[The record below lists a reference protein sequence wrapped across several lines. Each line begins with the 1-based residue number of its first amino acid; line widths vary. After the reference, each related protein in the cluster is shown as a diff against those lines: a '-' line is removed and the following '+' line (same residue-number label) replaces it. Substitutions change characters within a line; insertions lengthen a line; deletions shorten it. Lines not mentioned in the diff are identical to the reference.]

1 VTVARAT
8 EKELAGTRAKVAILQ
23 RAMRDASARKLAAVR
38 EFEDAAKRV
47 AAAEKELERLEDQ
60 R

>member
-1 VTVARAT
+1 MTVARAT

-47 AAAEKELERLEDQ
+47 AVAEKELERLEDQ